1 MKKLYVYI
9 PNKGLKM
16 NKLILIMMFCSLFS
30 NDLQTTDRIK
40 ITQNSKVEIYSALF
54 WKPCKEAKL
63 LLQSRGID
71 FDIKMVTFSKNKFDK
86 MVKRTGGKTSVPQI
100 FVDDKYLGGLLELKS
115 YYTKK

>member
-1 MKKLYVYI
+1 MKKI
-9 PNKGLKM
+9 I
-16 NKLILIMMFCSLFS
+16 LILMVGSMFA
-30 NDLQTTDRIK
+30 NDSQTTEVFN

-71 FDIKMVTFSKNKFDK
+71 FDTKMITFSRNKAEE

-100 FVDDKYLGGLLELKS
+100 FVDDKYFGGLTELIS
-115 YYTKK
+115 YYKEK

>member
-1 MKKLYVYI
+1 
-9 PNKGLKM
+9 
-16 NKLILIMMFCSLFS
+16 MFGSLFA
-30 NDLQTTDRIK
+30 NDSQTKEVIN

-71 FDIKMVTFSKNKFDK
+71 FDTKMITFSRTKVEE

-100 FVDDKYLGGLLELKS
+100 FIDSVVCADIKPNTNINNTFFIITP
-115 YYTKK
+115 YY